1 MLKRDRKVRSVTMN
15 KPLESNQSRNSIL
28 RTRHSPDLGSAS
40 DCMKQIF
47 PRDKTD
53 QKHYPHLG
61 NNASKVWNFCARLSD
76 VISRGNQLWR
86 HEMSAIFSG

>member
-1 MLKRDRKVRSVTMN
+1 MLKRDRKARRVTMN
-15 KPLESNQSRNSIL
+15 KSFESNQSRNSIL
-28 RTRHSPDLGSAS
+28 MTRHCPDLGIAS
-40 DCMKQIF
+40 DRMKQIF
-47 PRDKTD
+47 PRDKTN

-61 NNASKVWNFCARLSD
+61 SDESKKWNFCARLSD